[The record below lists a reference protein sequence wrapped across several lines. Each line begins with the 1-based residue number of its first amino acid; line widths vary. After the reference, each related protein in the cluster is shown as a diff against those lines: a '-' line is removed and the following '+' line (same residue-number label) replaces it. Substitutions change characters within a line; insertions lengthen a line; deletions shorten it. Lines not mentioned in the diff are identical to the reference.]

1 MENRIKIFN
10 CDDDKF
16 KEIIAKS
23 RSYRNVVRLILND
36 ELLDD
41 STISYI
47 SFAHKNDILKKIKK
61 LQLDTSHFK
70 KIVTVQHEVQ
80 LYFHLLMA

>member
-41 STISYI
+41 STIVI
-47 SFAHKNDILKKIKK
+47 RK
-61 LQLDTSHFK
+61 LLLIVQVNYLMVFLDHPKSKF
-70 KIVTVQHEVQ
+70 
-80 LYFHLLMA
+80 